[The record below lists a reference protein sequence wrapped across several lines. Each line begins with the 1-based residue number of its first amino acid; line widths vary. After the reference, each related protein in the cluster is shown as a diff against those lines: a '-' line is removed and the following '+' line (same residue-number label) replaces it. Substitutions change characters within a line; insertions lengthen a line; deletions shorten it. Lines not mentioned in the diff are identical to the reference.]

1 MLISTVGRASD
12 EETDPEAGDNA
23 EQEVMASWALF
34 ILLILLIISFF
45 VSYML
50 QQKKVQAV
58 HETVI
63 SIFAGKSITFECAP

>member
-1 MLISTVGRASD
+1 
-12 EETDPEAGDNA
+12 
-23 EQEVMASWALF
+23 MASWALF

-45 VSYML
+45 TSYML

-63 SIFAGKSITFECAP
+63 SIFAGKCYHGMRSTNARLQL